1 MIDRLIERIDELKNP
16 TVVGL
21 DPTFEMIPNHIK
33 QTMFERYENT
43 PKAVSQMF
51 LQFNMGIIDA
61 ISDLVPAVKPQIA
74 MYERYGLDGI
84 VAYMQTIAYAKSKG
98 MLIIGDIKRGD
109 IASTAEAYAAHLS
122 GVEVE
127 GERFDLWQEDAVT
140 LNPYLGTDSVDPFL
154 KACDEYDKSIFMLVK
169 TSNPSGKE
177 IQDLIVEGKPL
188 YLHVAQLVNQW
199 GRTSVGKYGYSKV
212 GAVVGATYSEQGELL
227 RKVIPNT
234 FFLVP
239 GYGAQGA
246 TAADLKGYFD
256 KDGKGC
262 IINSSRGII
271 AAYKQ
276 SDKYSEE
283 NYGEAAREAVI
294 TMKTT
299 LGEIC

>member
-21 DPTFEMIPNHIK
+21 DPTYDMIPNHIK
-33 QTMFERYENT
+33 ETMLERYENT

-61 ISDLVPAVKPQIA
+61 ICDLVPAVKPQIA

-122 GVEVE
+122 GVKVE
-127 GERFDLWQEDAVT
+127 GEYFDLWQEDAVT
-140 LNPYLGTDSVDPFL
+140 LNPYLGTDSVEPFL
-154 KACDEYDKSIFMLVK
+154 KACDEYDKAIFMLVK

-199 GRTSVGKYGYSKV
+199 GRNSMGKYGFSKV
-212 GAVVGATYSEQGELL
+212 GAVVGATYSEQGEIL
-227 RKVIPNT
+227 RKIIPNT

-276 SDKYSEE
+276 NDKYSHE
-283 NYGEAAREAVI
+283 NYSEAAREAVI
-294 TMKTT
+294 TMKNT
-299 LGEIC
+299 LGEVL